1 MAPRA
6 PASRSQPA
14 PESADSVTVQN
25 DLLSHE
31 DERIPPT
38 PNTDQQ
44 LVQTLLEQIAAYE
57 ARLTALEAERQQ
69 APAQQQA
76 PVQQQPPLA
85 ANPVRKDPKL
95 PPPPEFSGKISE
107 FRNFM
112 AQCNLV
118 ITLCPNTHSTDEE
131 KVLFVISRLRG
142 DAMSWARPIAEDATH
157 ALRSNYEA
165 FKTALSNLYLDQNY
179 KDLCNAKLRHLKQT
193 KSVAAYSVELA
204 TLIAPFPEMDDQSK
218 CREFYKGLN
227 DDVKDDM
234 AIVGPAKIY
243 DDLVKQA
250 IAIDQRHFQRRIEKK
265 SDSKSQSNSSDDQ
278 KSRANGSNPR
288 NNSSKPPAT
297 SSHSNSPAPPF
308 SFGTKPFES
317 RPRGPL
323 SEEEKARRE
332 KLGLCKYCS
341 DPSHHV
347 KDCPRVPKEPAK
359 VNTISLPPPRY
370 PQTQSENS
378 NAQAPTRTEV

>member
-142 DAMSWARPIAEDATH
+142 DAMS
-157 ALRSNYEA
+157 
-165 FKTALSNLYLDQNY
+165 
-179 KDLCNAKLRHLKQT
+179 
-193 KSVAAYSVELA
+193 
-204 TLIAPFPEMDDQSK
+204 
-218 CREFYKGLN
+218 
-227 DDVKDDM
+227 
-234 AIVGPAKIY
+234 
-243 DDLVKQA
+243 
-250 IAIDQRHFQRRIEKK
+250 
-265 SDSKSQSNSSDDQ
+265 
-278 KSRANGSNPR
+278 
-288 NNSSKPPAT
+288 
-297 SSHSNSPAPPF
+297 
-308 SFGTKPFES
+308 
-317 RPRGPL
+317 
-323 SEEEKARRE
+323 
-332 KLGLCKYCS
+332 
-341 DPSHHV
+341 
-347 KDCPRVPKEPAK
+347 
-359 VNTISLPPPRY
+359 
-370 PQTQSENS
+370 
-378 NAQAPTRTEV
+378 

>member
-6 PASRSQPA
+6 PASRPQPA
-14 PESADSVTVQN
+14 PKSTDSVTVQN
-25 DLLSHE
+25 DPPSRE
-31 DERIPPT
+31 EERIPPT

-76 PVQQQPPLA
+76 PVQQPPVQYPP

-112 AQCNLV
+112 TQCNLV
-118 ITLCPNTHSTDEE
+118 ITLCPNTHSSDEE

-142 DAMSWARPIAEDATH
+142 GAMSWARPIAEDATH

-204 TLIAPFPEMDDQSK
+204 TL
-218 CREFYKGLN
+218 
-227 DDVKDDM
+227 
-234 AIVGPAKIY
+234 
-243 DDLVKQA
+243 
-250 IAIDQRHFQRRIEKK
+250 
-265 SDSKSQSNSSDDQ
+265 
-278 KSRANGSNPR
+278 
-288 NNSSKPPAT
+288 
-297 SSHSNSPAPPF
+297 
-308 SFGTKPFES
+308 
-317 RPRGPL
+317 
-323 SEEEKARRE
+323 
-332 KLGLCKYCS
+332 
-341 DPSHHV
+341 
-347 KDCPRVPKEPAK
+347 
-359 VNTISLPPPRY
+359 
-370 PQTQSENS
+370 
-378 NAQAPTRTEV
+378 

>member
-31 DERIPPT
+31 AERIPST

-118 ITLCPNTHSTDEE
+118 ITLCPNTHSSDEE

-142 DAMSWARPIAEDATH
+142 GAMSWARPIAESATH
-157 ALRSNYEA
+157 PLRNNYEA
-165 FKTALSNLYLDQNY
+165 FQTALSNLYLDQNY
-179 KDLCNAKLRHLKQT
+179 KDLCSAKLRHLKQT
-193 KSVAAYSVELA
+193 KSAAAYSVEFA
-204 TLIAPFPEMDDQSK
+204 TLIAPFPEMDDESK

-234 AIVGPAKIY
+234 AIIGVAKTY

-250 IAIDQRHFQRRIEKK
+250 IAMDQRHYQRRLEKK
-265 SDSKSQSNSSDDQ
+265 SESKSESNSSSNDQNKSHATNPSNSHNSNPRNSSSKPSPATSSQSNSS
-278 KSRANGSNPR
+278 
-288 NNSSKPPAT
+288 
-297 SSHSNSPAPPF
+297 APPF
-308 SFGTKPFES
+308 TFGAKQFES
-317 RPRGPL
+317 KLRGPL
-323 SEEEKARRE
+323 SDEEKARRE
-332 KLGLCKYCS
+332 NFVS
-341 DPSHHV
+341 ASTV
-347 KDCPRVPKEPAK
+347 R
-359 VNTISLPPPRY
+359 
-370 PQTQSENS
+370 TQPITS
-378 NAQAPTRTEV
+378 RIV